1 MGGWDSHIDHD
12 FFVRAYSDCLVSR
25 RYLVTRYRTS
35 NDNTRIFK
43 IQGTPYKVT
52 ITRGSTTF
60 SHTLNVPE
68 HTMIYQD
75 EVSTPDI
82 VCMALTCD
90 GFILVPDDID
100 SPTLF

>member
-12 FFVRAYSDCLVSR
+12 FFVRAYSERLVSR

-35 NDNTRIFK
+35 KDNTRIFK

-52 ITRGSTTF
+52 ITRGLTTF

-68 HTMIYQD
+68 HTMIYQ
-75 EVSTPDI
+75 EEASTPDI

>member
-12 FFVRAYSDCLVSR
+12 FFVRAYSECLVSR

-35 NDNTRIFK
+35 KDNTRIFK

-52 ITRGSTTF
+52 ITRGSITF

-68 HTMIYQD
+68 HIITYQ
-75 EVSTPDI
+75 EEISTPDI
-82 VCMALTCD
+82 VCIALTCD

>member
-1 MGGWDSHIDHD
+1 MAGWDFHIDHD
-12 FFVRAYSDCLVSR
+12 FYVRAYSECLVSR
-25 RYLVTRYRTS
+25 RHLVSRYRTS
-35 NDNTRIFK
+35 KENTRVFK
-43 IQGTPYKVT
+43 IQGTNYSVT

-68 HTMIYQD
+68 HTIVYQD

-82 VCMALTCD
+82 VCMALSCD

-100 SPTLF
+100 SPILF